1 MKSRWRHNATVLA
14 LALLLLSACAACG
27 GGGGSDDDQAST
39 KSSTTSAKPDKT
51 AFCRLWKRF
60 QTSTSY
66 HPDMAAYRAFWSSN
80 DQVAKQL
87 VAVTPDVI
95 ADDVNALAKGVA
107 SIRAAAGRATSAKTW
122 SPQETKLYLKQVRLP
137 EIQVS
142 NYADQ
147 ECPAAS

>member
-1 MKSRWRHNATVLA
+1 MKPRWRHNVTVLT
-14 LALLLLSACAACG
+14 LALVLLSACAGCG
-27 GGGGSDDDQAST
+27 GGGGSDGDKAST
-39 KSSTTSAKPDKT
+39 KTSTTSAKPDKT
-51 AFCRLWKRF
+51 AFCRLWNRF

-66 HPDMAAYRAFWSSN
+66 HPDMAAYRAFWRSN
-80 DQVAKQL
+80 DLVATQL
-87 VAVTPDVI
+87 VAVAPDVI

-107 SIRAAAGRATSAKTW
+107 SIRDAVGHATSARTW

-147 ECPAAS
+147 ECPPAS